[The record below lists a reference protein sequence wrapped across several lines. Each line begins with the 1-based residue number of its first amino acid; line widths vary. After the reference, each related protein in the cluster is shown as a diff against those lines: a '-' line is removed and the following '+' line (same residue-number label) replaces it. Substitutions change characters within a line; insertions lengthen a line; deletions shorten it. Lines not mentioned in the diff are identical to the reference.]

1 MSIFEKSGRDGD
13 GQQPMSLGTRAARQL
28 ATTTKTPPQNQ
39 GRTPRWLLRSLPWVD
54 VTGGTFRVNRRM
66 NVAVGDGRIEFTNI
80 GAKAQVIPAELTELP
95 LLRGFSDDE
104 VLSHLASRFVQ
115 SEFKPGQL
123 IAERGRPADHVYLL
137 VHGKANKLGQGPYG
151 EESMLE
157 VIADG
162 AHFGDQALVQDDDA
176 WDYSVKAVTPCIVLA
191 LPQAVFEELI
201 GRSAALRAHVE
212 RYKELLKTPQDKHG
226 QAAIRLTA
234 GHHGEVTLPGTF
246 VDYEASPRE
255 YELSLAQTILQLHSR
270 VSDLFNDP
278 MDQLEEQLRLTIDA
292 LRERQ
297 EHELVNNRDFGLLH
311 NADYKQRI
319 NTRSGPPT
327 PDDMDELLC
336 RRRKTRFFLAHPRT
350 IAAFRRECTR
360 RRLDPPNVEYEGSI
374 VAGWRGVPI
383 LPCDKIPISE
393 TQTSSILAM
402 RVGQDAQG
410 VIGLYRSGLPDERE
424 PGLSV
429 RRMGTNEKAVASYLV
444 STYYSAAVLIPD
456 ALGILENI
464 EIGR

>member
-1 MSIFEKSGRDGD
+1 MSIFEKSGRDD
-13 GQQPMSLGTRAARQL
+13 GQLTSLGTLAARQL
-28 ATTTKTPPQNQ
+28 ATTTKTEPQNQ

-80 GAKAQVIPAELTELP
+80 GARAQVVPAELGELP
-95 LLRGFSDDE
+95 LLRGFDDDE

-115 SEFKPGQL
+115 AEFKPGQA
-123 IAERGRPADHVYLL
+123 IAERGKPADHVYLL
-137 VHGKANKLGQGPYG
+137 VHGKANKLGRGAYG
-151 EESMLE
+151 EEVLLE

-162 AHFGDQALVQDDDA
+162 AHFGDGALVEDDDA
-176 WDYSVKAVTPCIVLA
+176 WDYTVKAVTPCTVLA
-191 LPQAVFEELI
+191 LPQQVFEELI
-201 GRSAALRAHVE
+201 GRSPKLRAHVE
-212 RYKELLKTPQDKHG
+212 RFKELLKTPQDKHG

-246 VDYEASPRE
+246 VDYEATPRE
-255 YELSLAQTILQLHSR
+255 YELSLAQTILQLHTR
-270 VSDLFNDP
+270 VSDLFNEP

-297 EHELVNNRDFGLLH
+297 EHELVNNLDFGLLH

-319 NTRSGPPT
+319 STRSGPPT

-336 RRRKTRFFLAHPRT
+336 RRRKTKFFLAHPRT

-383 LPCDKIPISE
+383 LPCDKIPISA

-402 RVGQDAQG
+402 RVGQDNQG

-429 RRMGTNEKAVASYLV
+429 RRMDTNEKAVGRYLV

>member
-1 MSIFEKSGRDGD
+1 MSIFEKSGRDD
-13 GQQPMSLGTRAARQL
+13 GQLTSLGTLAARQL
-28 ATTTKTPPQNQ
+28 ATTTKTEPQNQ

-80 GAKAQVIPAELTELP
+80 GARAQVVPAELGELP
-95 LLRGFSDDE
+95 LLRGFDDDE

-115 SEFKPGQL
+115 AEFKPGQA
-123 IAERGRPADHVYLL
+123 IAERGKPADHVYLL
-137 VHGKANKLGQGPYG
+137 VHGKANKLGRGAYG
-151 EESMLE
+151 EEVLLE

-162 AHFGDQALVQDDDA
+162 AHFGDQALVEDDDA
-176 WDYSVKAVTPCIVLA
+176 WDYTVKAVTPCTVLA
-191 LPQAVFEELI
+191 LPQQVFEELI
-201 GRSAALRAHVE
+201 GRSPKLRAHVE
-212 RYKELLKTPQDKHG
+212 RFKELLKTPQDKHG

-246 VDYEASPRE
+246 VDYEATPRE
-255 YELSLAQTILQLHSR
+255 YELSLAQTILQLHTR
-270 VSDLFNDP
+270 VSDLFNEP

-297 EHELVNNRDFGLLH
+297 EHELVNNLDFGLLH

-319 NTRSGPPT
+319 STRSGPPT

-336 RRRKTRFFLAHPRT
+336 RRRKTKFFLAHPRT

-383 LPCDKIPISE
+383 LPCDKIPISA

-402 RVGQDAQG
+402 RVGQDNQG

-429 RRMGTNEKAVASYLV
+429 RRMDTNEKAVGRYLV